1 MNLFEGW
8 KTRTLAA
15 ATVLLGVL
23 DLIDPSLLST
33 ALGYGPQGRAAL
45 VITIGVAAFLL
56 RQWTKTPAPP
66 LLKKKG
72 GAE

>member
-23 DLIDPSLLST
+23 DLVDPSLLST
-33 ALGYGPQGRAAL
+33 ALGYDPQGRAAL